1 MISLI
6 LAESSLEL
14 IPLELKHHPSVI
26 SHARKLGKRP
36 SEILLDNS
44 WHFAAM
50 KGIDNEL
57 KRGRPDLVHFSIL
70 EATTIPLYLQNKIK
84 LYVHTLND
92 KVISF
97 GENVH
102 IPKSYH
108 RFEGVIEKLYQEKK
122 ITTKDDDVLL
132 EIEDKTFSQLIEEIN
147 PSKIIGFSTKG
158 NTTTYEKI
166 AKNIPENACIV
177 IGGFQKGHFSN
188 SVENKITE
196 LFSVG
201 DESFEG
207 PCGTRDLSHRIYQ
220 SDGQRD
226 DSPGR
231 AYGT

>member
-14 IPLELKHHPSVI
+14 VPSELKNHPSVI
-26 SHARKLGKRP
+26 SHARKLGKNP

-50 KGIDNEL
+50 KGIENEM

-70 EATTIPLYLQNKIK
+70 EATTIPLYLKNKMK
-84 LYVHTLND
+84 LYVHTVDD

-108 RFEGVIEKLYQEKK
+108 RFEGVIEKLYQEKTIK
-122 ITTKDDDVLL
+122 TNNDVLL
-132 EIEDKTFSQLIEEIN
+132 KIKEKTFPELLDEIN
-147 PSKIIGFSTKG
+147 PSKILGFSTKG
-158 NTTTYEKI
+158 NKSTYEKI
-166 AKNIPENACIV
+166 AKEITDNTCIV
-177 IGGFQKGHFSN
+177 IGGFQKGHFSDFI
-188 SVENKITE
+188 ETKITD
-196 LFSVG
+196 LYSVS

-207 PCGTRDLSHRIYQ
+207 HVVVARMLYEYEKTIFM
-220 SDGQRD
+220 
-226 DSPGR
+226 
-231 AYGT
+231 

>member
-6 LAESSLEL
+6 LSESSLEL
-14 IPLELKHHPSVI
+14 VPSELQHHPSVV
-26 SHARKLGKRP
+26 SHARKLGKHS

-50 KGIDNEL
+50 KGIENEM

-84 LYVHTLND
+84 LYVHTLDD

-97 GENVH
+97 GKNVH

-108 RFEGVIEKLYQEKK
+108 RFAGVIEKLYQEKEIISK
-122 ITTKDDDVLL
+122 DDVLL
-132 EIEDKTFSQLIEEIN
+132 EIEEKTFSELLDEIN
-147 PSKIIGFSTKG
+147 PSKVLGFSTSG
-158 NTTTYEKI
+158 DNSTYEKI
-166 AKNIPENACIV
+166 AKDIPDDTCIV

-188 SVENKITE
+188 SVVNKITD
-196 LFSVG
+196 LYSVG

-207 PCGTRDLSHRIYQ
+207 HVIVARMLYEYEKTIFM
-220 SDGQRD
+220 
-226 DSPGR
+226 
-231 AYGT
+231 

>member
-6 LAESSLEL
+6 LSESSLEL
-14 IPLELKHHPSVI
+14 VPSELQHHPSVA
-26 SHARKLGKRP
+26 SHARKLGKHS

-50 KGIDNEL
+50 KGIENEM

-84 LYVHTLND
+84 LYVHTLDD

-97 GENVH
+97 GKNVH

-108 RFEGVIEKLYQEKK
+108 RFAGVIEKLYQEKEIISK
-122 ITTKDDDVLL
+122 DDVLL
-132 EIEDKTFSQLIEEIN
+132 EIEEKTFSELLDEIN
-147 PSKIIGFSTKG
+147 PSKVLGFSTSG
-158 NTTTYEKI
+158 DNSTYEKI
-166 AKNIPENACIV
+166 AKDVPDDACIV

-188 SVENKITE
+188 SVANKITD
-196 LFSVG
+196 LYSVG

-207 PCGTRDLSHRIYQ
+207 HVIVARMLYEYEKTIFM
-220 SDGQRD
+220 
-226 DSPGR
+226 
-231 AYGT
+231 